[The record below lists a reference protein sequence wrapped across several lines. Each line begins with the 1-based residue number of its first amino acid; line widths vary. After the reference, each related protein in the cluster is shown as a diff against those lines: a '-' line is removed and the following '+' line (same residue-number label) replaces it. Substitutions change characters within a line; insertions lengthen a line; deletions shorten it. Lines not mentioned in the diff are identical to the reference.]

1 MLVRTVQIKYAMY
14 GLFEKKEIVSIITGK
29 ERRKIGIIEDRNYRR
44 QEISKI
50 PLMDNI
56 SLHVN

>member
-1 MLVRTVQIKYAMY
+1 MY
-14 GLFEKKEIVSIITGK
+14 GLSEKKEIFSIITGK